1 MVDREGFTELSATYG
16 FDVGNKLLKTHV
28 RRNNT
33 RAAFYLHTTGDWF
46 AWHERKEQWTPVV
59 LSVAVRTI
67 LIELPRITQKLHTEH
82 EDEMSL
88 ADGMAWEKENPP
100 QSPPQAPAPE
110 NSGGSCS
117 YYEKNVYS
125 VALNKVQLVECKDV
139 MTALELNHD
148 EINMFK
154 EIWRSAAA
162 RQGKKKEGHTAL
174 RGANKIFFFAD
185 ENLKRLTQQ
194 A

>member
-1 MVDREGFTELSATYG
+1 MDNRERFTELSNTYG
-16 FDVGNKLLKTHV
+16 FDMSNKLLQTH
-28 RRNNT
+28 
-33 RAAFYLHTTGDWF
+33 TGRDFGYVLYKHKDERWF
-46 AWHERKEQWTPVV
+46 VWDAIEKGWFPTMVDRHLLGK
-59 LSVAVRTI
+59 
-67 LIELPRITQKLHTEH
+67 LIEVPKVTQDIQEKQ
-82 EDEMSL
+82 MSL
-88 ADGMAWEKENPP
+88 ADGRAWEKENK
-100 QSPPQAPAPE
+100 QQATAPE

-174 RGANKIFFFAD
+174 RGAHKIKFFAD
-185 ENLKRLTQQ
+185 ENLARVKRQK
-194 A
+194 